1 MVYLLFHL
9 QSHFSS
15 ALHQEI
21 FLGDDQV
28 HNSSNTECDE
38 CIGLRPY
45 TYPKE
50 ERSNKSNSTI
60 APKISNEVVS
70 EPLPPYDG
78 NLDLNSNYT
87 GFIEIIGE
95 HIKFLVFKNP

>member
-1 MVYLLFHL
+1 MFGLLCGFNC
-9 QSHFSS
+9 FSS

-21 FLGDDQV
+21 FLGDEQV
-28 HNSSNTECDE
+28 HNSTNTDCDE

-45 TYPKE
+45 SYPKE

-60 APKISNEVVS
+60 TPKVTNEVLS

-78 NLDLNSNYT
+78 SLDINSNYT
-87 GFIEIIGE
+87 GFVEIIGE
-95 HIKFLVFKNP
+95 YIIILY